1 MMYSIANKR
10 YACAAKCDTG
20 HWLSSS
26 PTEFALGLSTRAK
39 LACVMCDM
47 RNLAVV
53 AISGRKIFN
62 PIESIEFR
70 ITIFN
75 NDRAVDVSSVK
86 YQNGDDESVLG
97 TPRGAKLRVNAADS
111 SKSC

>member
-62 PIESIEFR
+62 PIEFE
-70 ITIFN
+70 IFN